1 MTKDFVKALDD
12 FKREMRLEMRS
23 VKESVKFCSD
33 TCDETKAINSE
44 LKALRQELSVL
55 LKRNEDLKKENK
67 QLAQRVDELE
77 QYSRLNNL
85 ELKGV
90 KAADNANDVIRKL
103 GEVIDEPVCAAD
115 IDTCHKIATRVTGES
130 NIIVRFVR
138 RDKRQAVLAKAR
150 KRQITNQM
158 LGLPGSDRVYVNEH
172 LTRANKQLLGATIAR
187 KKEMSWKFVWTSG
200 GKIFARRNESSNAVR
215 IAGESDLCKISQ

>member
-1 MTKDFVKALDD
+1 MKALDD

-33 TCDETKAINSE
+33 TCDETKAINTE
-44 LKALRQELSVL
+44 LKALRQELGVL
-55 LKRNEDLKKENK
+55 LKSNEALKKENK

-90 KAADNANDVIRKL
+90 KSVDNAHDVVKKL
-103 GEVIDEPVCAAD
+103 GEVIDEPLCAAD
-115 IDTCHKIATRVTGES
+115 IDTCHKITTRVTGES

-150 KRQITNQM
+150 KRQITNEM

-187 KKEMSWKFVWTSG
+187 KKEMSWKFVWTIG
-200 GKIFARRNESSNAVR
+200 GKIFARKNESSNAVR
-215 IAGESDLCKISQ
+215 IADEGDLRKISQ